1 MSDHPTGT
9 ASLPALPPVVEE
21 TLRDF
26 VGAAV
31 RAFGT
36 ELKSVV
42 LYGSAAEGRLRATS
56 DVNVI
61 VVLGAYERDAAGLI
75 REPLRV
81 AQAAAALKVMFL
93 LESELPDAL
102 EAFAPKF
109 ADVLQ
114 RRRVLHGSDVF
125 AGRSVPRAAEVAGL
139 KQGLLNLVL
148 RLRAA
153 YAERG
158 LRGEQ
163 LALVAADAAGPL
175 RTYARDLLDL
185 EGRPA
190 ASPKEAL
197 ESVAASLGGDWADT
211 LARLSEARETRALP
225 PGVAGPVVFRLIDLT
240 LGLRRRAQALA

>member
-1 MSDHPTGT
+1 MT
-9 ASLPALPPVVEE
+9 AASVAALPPVVEGA
-21 TLRDF
+21 LRDF

-31 RAFGT
+31 QSFGG

-61 VVLGAYERDAAGLI
+61 VVLGAFERDAAGRI

-81 AQAAAALKVMFL
+81 AQAAAGLKVMFL
-93 LESELPDAL
+93 LESEISDAL
-102 EAFAPKF
+102 EAFAAKF

-114 RRRVLHGSDVF
+114 RRRVLHGADVF
-125 AGRSVPRAAEVAGL
+125 AGRSVPRAAEVASL
-139 KQGLLNLVL
+139 KQGLLNLAL

-163 LALVAADAAGPL
+163 LALVVADAAGPL
-175 RTYARDLLDL
+175 RTCARDLLEL

-190 ASPKEAL
+190 GTPKEAL
-197 ESVAASLGGDWADT
+197 ESVATSLGGDWMDT
-211 LARLSEARETRALP
+211 LARLSEARETRSLP
-225 PGVAGPVVFRLIDLT
+225 PGVAGPVLFRLIDLT
-240 LGLRRRAQALA
+240 LGLRARARALA

>member
-1 MSDHPTGT
+1 MSETMVTTSAPG
-9 ASLPALPPVVEE
+9 LPPVVER
-21 TLRDF
+21 TLRDL

-31 RAFGT
+31 AAFGA
-36 ELKSVV
+36 ELKAVV

-61 VVLGAYERDAAGLI
+61 VVLGAFEREAAGRI

-81 AQAAAALKVMFL
+81 AQAAAAVKVMFL
-93 LESELPDAL
+93 LDSEIEDAL
-102 EAFAPKF
+102 ESFAAKF

-114 RRRVLHGSDVF
+114 RRRVLHGTDVF
-125 AGRSVPRAAEVAGL
+125 AGRSVPRAAEIAGL
-139 KQGLLNLVL
+139 RQGLLNLAL

-163 LALVAADAAGPL
+163 LALVAANAAGPL
-175 RTYARDLLDL
+175 RTYARDLLEL

-190 ASPKEAL
+190 PSPKEAL
-197 ESVAASLGGDWADT
+197 ERAAASLGGDWADT

-240 LGLRRRAQALA
+240 LGLRARARSLA